1 MKYFII
7 LIFCFFIVPYLIRT
21 VVRYLF
27 GGGLSD
33 ENSNKQRRQNYSR
46 SSGSGSSA
54 SGDRKKK
61 VIPKEE
67 GEYVDYVEVK

>member
-1 MKYFII
+1 
-7 LIFCFFIVPYLIRT
+7 